1 MPSEIPNVIE
11 MQKKSSWQTLEA
23 RVSTVQCPV
32 GKVPIRRHEAIV
44 DDRIYPKTGGNM
56 TFTPK
61 HEYAEAYTNAGHKLY
76 GTKAT
81 INVWDPMV
89 EDRENE
95 ASISQIWLTSGDFE
109 TNDLNTIEVGW
120 QVCPGLYNDSKPRL
134 FVYWTGDGYKTSGGY
149 NLQKPGFIQTSNNIV
164 LGGAISPISSF
175 GGTQYEIT
183 ILVWKDSKMINW
195 WLSLGSDN
203 SIVGYWPAEIF
214 TSLADHAST
223 VDWGGEIVD
232 SHKFGRHTKTQMGS
246 GHFPEE
252 GFKKASYFRNLEF
265 VDNNN
270 SLQKIQQFRLVAE
283 GIYYKIKNL
292 HTDEWGTHFFYG
304 GPGFSHMHSGISSRY
319 GSYRDR
325 IVVLHGGWSLF
336 EKGTAGEILLRLT
349 YKAYVEEEEDEKTNV
364 KAINAYA
371 SDDEMPDSEELGSF
385 VRNENFQGIVSSEA
399 GDSPDDP
406 VSFKAGLDSR
416 SQLEDPSIGSES
428 NTGVSD
434 SENIGSGS
442 GDDGGISRLDVL

>member
-1 MPSEIPNVIE
+1 MSCSPAVRKPVLRICLMLLSLMLLQITSVANAASNQASEEDVECVDRYKQKAFQHPLLKNHKIQEMPSEIPNVIE

-183 ILVWKDSKMINW
+183 ILVWK
-195 WLSLGSDN
+195 
-203 SIVGYWPAEIF
+203 
-214 TSLADHAST
+214 
-223 VDWGGEIVD
+223 
-232 SHKFGRHTKTQMGS
+232 
-246 GHFPEE
+246 
-252 GFKKASYFRNLEF
+252 
-265 VDNNN
+265 
-270 SLQKIQQFRLVAE
+270 
-283 GIYYKIKNL
+283 
-292 HTDEWGTHFFYG
+292 
-304 GPGFSHMHSGISSRY
+304 
-319 GSYRDR
+319 
-325 IVVLHGGWSLF
+325 
-336 EKGTAGEILLRLT
+336 
-349 YKAYVEEEEDEKTNV
+349 
-364 KAINAYA
+364 
-371 SDDEMPDSEELGSF
+371 
-385 VRNENFQGIVSSEA
+385 
-399 GDSPDDP
+399 
-406 VSFKAGLDSR
+406 
-416 SQLEDPSIGSES
+416 
-428 NTGVSD
+428 
-434 SENIGSGS
+434 
-442 GDDGGISRLDVL
+442 